1 LADHGPITTRHRPE
15 WLVAYR
21 PTGGPPT
28 HVWFFTPKNVA
39 VVGSMKVTFVIRS
52 ALGNEN
58 PRIMAALT
66 TANIVVTA
74 QMPSAS
80 TKTASA
86 QKPLSLVR

>member
-1 LADHGPITTRHRPE
+1 MDRSRPDTARSGS
-15 WLVAYR
+15 WRTDRLVGR
-21 PTGGPPT
+21 PT